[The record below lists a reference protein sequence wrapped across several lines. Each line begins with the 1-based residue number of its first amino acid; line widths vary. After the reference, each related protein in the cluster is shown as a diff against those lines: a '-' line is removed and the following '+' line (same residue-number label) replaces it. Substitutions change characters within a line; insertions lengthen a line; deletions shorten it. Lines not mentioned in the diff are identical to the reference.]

1 MDINK
6 ATNIFLINM
15 KRERD
20 ILKARETR
28 ASLLTLRKH
37 ILDKQKRDNHQNEY
51 NRVRGLLENSMLP
64 GVSKRH
70 LEKRVEK
77 LKEFGVSNQFDN
89 MF

>member
-6 ATNIFLINM
+6 ATNNFLINM

-28 ASLLTLRKH
+28 GSLITLRKH

-51 NRVRGLLENSMLP
+51 DRIRGLLENSMLP
-64 GVSKRH
+64 GVSKKH
-70 LEKRVEK
+70 LEDRVEK
-77 LKEFGVSNQFDN
+77 LKKIRSF
-89 MF
+89 